1 MLWVAQLLCGGGD
14 YLTYRICIDGIYRDM
29 TAEEI
34 AELEK
39 MQTEAPAPTP
49 TIEERVASVE
59 EDTKVIRAILMG
71 EEASE

>member
-1 MLWVAQLLCGGGD
+1 MKVK
-14 YLTYRICIDGIYRDM
+14 TYDAKTKQIIYRDM
-29 TAEEI
+29 TPEEI

-39 MQTEAPAPTP
+39 MQSEAPAPTP

-71 EEASE
+71 EETSV

>member
-1 MLWVAQLLCGGGD
+1 M
-14 YLTYRICIDGIYRDM
+14 TYRICDNGIYRDM

-39 MQTEAPAPTP
+39 MQTDAPAPTP

-59 EDTKVIRAILMG
+59 EDTAIIRAILLG
-71 EEASE
+71 EET

>member
-1 MLWVAQLLCGGGD
+1 MKKCINGQLV
-14 YLTYRICIDGIYRDM
+14 DM

-39 MQTEAPAPTP
+39 MQSDAPAPTP

-71 EEASE
+71 EETSK

>member
-1 MLWVAQLLCGGGD
+1 MRVKSYDAKTKQ
-14 YLTYRICIDGIYRDM
+14 IIYRDM

-34 AELEK
+34 AELEAQ
-39 MQTEAPAPTP
+39 QTEAPAPTP

-71 EEASE
+71 EEES

>member
-1 MLWVAQLLCGGGD
+1 MSNKKVVTINAQTGESEVE
-14 YLTYRICIDGIYRDM
+14 YRDICL

-49 TIEERVASVE
+49 TIEERMASVE

-71 EEASE
+71 EETSE

>member
-1 MLWVAQLLCGGGD
+1 MK
-14 YLTYRICIDGIYRDM
+14 ICENGIYRDM
-29 TAEEI
+29 TAEEL

-49 TIEERVASVE
+49 TIEERMASVK

-71 EEASE
+71 EETSE

>member
-1 MLWVAQLLCGGGD
+1 MRFVNGKIIEL
-14 YLTYRICIDGIYRDM
+14 
-29 TAEEI
+29 TAEEL

-49 TIEERVASVE
+49 TIEERMASVE

-71 EEASE
+71 EETSE

>member
-1 MLWVAQLLCGGGD
+1 MK
-14 YLTYRICIDGIYRDM
+14 ICENGITRDM

-49 TIEERVASVE
+49 TIEERVTSVE
-59 EDTKVIRAILMG
+59 EDTAIIRAILMG
-71 EEASE
+71 EET

>member
-1 MLWVAQLLCGGGD
+1 MKKYVNGQ
-14 YLTYRICIDGIYRDM
+14 YLEL

-49 TIEERVASVE
+49 TIEERMASVE
-59 EDTKVIRAILMG
+59 EDTAIIRAILMG
-71 EEASE
+71 EET

>member
-1 MLWVAQLLCGGGD
+1 M
-14 YLTYRICIDGIYRDM
+14 TYRICDNGIYRDM

-39 MQTEAPAPTP
+39 MQTDAPAPTP

-59 EDTKVIRAILMG
+59 EDTAIIRAILIG
-71 EEASE
+71 EETSK

>member
-1 MLWVAQLLCGGGD
+1 M
-14 YLTYRICIDGIYRDM
+14 RILENGVYRDM

-34 AELEK
+34 SALEV
-39 MQTEAPAPTP
+39 QATEQPAPTP
-49 TIEERVASVE
+49 TIEERMASVE

>member
-1 MLWVAQLLCGGGD
+1 M
-14 YLTYRICIDGIYRDM
+14 TYRICDNSIYRDM

-39 MQTEAPAPTP
+39 MQTDAPAPTP

-59 EDTKVIRAILMG
+59 EDTAIIRAILLG
-71 EEASE
+71 EETSK

>member
-1 MLWVAQLLCGGGD
+1 MRFVNGKLIEL
-14 YLTYRICIDGIYRDM
+14 

-39 MQTEAPAPTP
+39 MQSEAPAPTP

-59 EDTKVIRAILMG
+59 EDTAIIRAILMG
-71 EEASE
+71 EETSE

>member
-1 MLWVAQLLCGGGD
+1 M
-14 YLTYRICIDGIYRDM
+14 TYRICDNGIYRDM

-34 AELEK
+34 AVLEV
-39 MQTEAPAPTP
+39 QATEQPAPTP

-71 EEASE
+71 EETSE